1 MLSGRAELKVMF
13 SQNVFLYLAMVLGC
27 KRLKTVL
34 LELSTVRIKKNRTL
48 ACNYKPI
55 TVNWSLQK

>member
-1 MLSGRAELKVMF
+1 MLSGREELKVMF

-48 ACNYKPI
+48 AYNYKTI
-55 TVNWSLQK
+55 NC